1 MVLNYLL
8 AGWYVLL
15 ALISIFYL
23 VDGKFG
29 IIAYFLLC

>member
-8 AGWYVLL
+8 AGWYVLF

-23 VDGKFG
+23 VDGKFST
-29 IIAYFLLC
+29 IACFFVC